1 MKNRHGGVYFKS
13 SSGETEKDARLE
25 ALEYSHLHGIYIVQT
40 ASLPTWWVSGS
51 LRELILEKIKG

>member
-25 ALEYSHLHGIYIVQT
+25 AKVLTSPRDLYCPDSQLAYLVGSRLTERTYI
-40 ASLPTWWVSGS
+40 
-51 LRELILEKIKG
+51 RKK